1 MDIVNAILIEKKKY
15 IILISGYLWWNVFN
29 DLISALGNN
38 LNFEIIYI
46 NQLLPENMLITSADH
61 INFPVANEIIKE
73 KLNNKKGLIIVSY
86 TFPLERLEFYPD
98 LHINISVNQILLT
111 TLIVELSKEKQLKRI
126 DIDNHLSYLTK
137 SWKTN
142 KIGKNIIL
150 FPDYTTKINEIYS
163 LLFDSIMDNIM
174 KKLYGEKYEEYK
186 VQGKIEESKESKESK
201 LINISDPTKISIKDK
216 ILINDGI
223 KKAIF
228 TNDLDDIIIQTDS
241 DSDEQI
247 NNTIVPVSKRTIN
260 NSIEENMILYDEVP
274 NSIQSDDIIQNL
286 QTEESRNNIK
296 ETFMSKK
303 NIIYI
308 GKRFNEKY

>member
-46 NQLLPENMLITSADH
+46 NQLLPENLLITSADH

-73 KLNNKKGLIIVSY
+73 KSNNKKGLIIVSY
-86 TFPLERLEFYPD
+86 TFPAERLEFYPD

-111 TLIVELSKEKQLKRI
+111 TLIVELSKEKQLKRM

-186 VQGKIEESKESKESK
+186 VQGKIEESKESK

-296 ETFMSKK
+296 ETFLSKK